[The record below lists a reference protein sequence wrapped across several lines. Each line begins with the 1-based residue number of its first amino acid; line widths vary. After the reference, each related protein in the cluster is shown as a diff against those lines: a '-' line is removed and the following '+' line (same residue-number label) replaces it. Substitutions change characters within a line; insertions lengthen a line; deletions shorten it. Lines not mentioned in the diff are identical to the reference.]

1 MPGVRLSQFLR
12 SAYNAV
18 RVHRGLPECELREFN
33 KLIKEKMKL
42 VGMNPKLTSR
52 ALNEGFSGGEKKRNE
67 VLQMAVLEPR
77 LAFLDETDSGLDVD
91 ALRTVAS
98 GVNGLRRPDNAM
110 VVVTHY
116 QRLLD
121 YIVPDR
127 VHVLIDGRIALSGGK
142 ELGLRLEA
150 EGYDWVREQ
159 MPAGAGGVAM
169 TAAADV
175 AERYR
180 ADFRAAEESSPAWL
194 ADLRKRAMERFAE
207 TGFPT
212 ARRGNEAWKYTNVS
226 PIANADLGLAP
237 EADVSLAR
245 ALRGAPSLRAEPDG
259 PWTTLVFVNGR
270 FVGGSAS
277 DVAMP
282 LATALECDASWVKA
296 HLAQIAPFDAGR
308 FAALNAAFLTD
319 AAVVRIPAGGPT
331 AAVHLVFVATGE
343 ASISHP
349 RALLVVEPNA
359 RAAVVET
366 HLHSASDRL
375 VTNTVTEIEAGDGAD
390 LVHAKLVLGAR
401 GTSHI
406 GSTTARLGRGAQ
418 LASMV
423 YAGGA
428 DLVRNALDVR
438 LDGEGASCR
447 LDGLTLTHGSQHVDN
462 QTSIEHLA
470 PHGRPA
476 RSATAPCST
485 AGHGA
490 SSPAAST
497 WPPTP
502 SRPTPTSRA
511 AACSSPRRPRPTAS
525 RASKSGPTTS
535 SAATAPPWGSSTR
548 RPCSISAAAASRKRR
563 RGACSSKRSPPR
575 SSPPRSRASF
585 API

>member
-1 MPGVRLSQFLR
+1 
-12 SAYNAV
+12 
-18 RVHRGLPECELREFN
+18 
-33 KLIKEKMKL
+33 
-42 VGMNPKLTSR
+42 
-52 ALNEGFSGGEKKRNE
+52 
-67 VLQMAVLEPR
+67 MA
-77 LAFLDETDSGLDVD
+77 AT
-91 ALRTVAS
+91 
-98 GVNGLRRPDNAM
+98 
-110 VVVTHY
+110 
-116 QRLLD
+116 
-121 YIVPDR
+121 
-127 VHVLIDGRIALSGGK
+127 
-142 ELGLRLEA
+142 
-150 EGYDWVREQ
+150 
-159 MPAGAGGVAM
+159 
-169 TAAADV
+169 ADV

-237 EADVSLAR
+237 EADISLAR

-270 FVGGSAS
+270 FAGGSAS

-282 LATALECDASWVKA
+282 LAAALEHDDSWAEA
-296 HLAQIAPFDAGR
+296 HLAQIAPFDAGG

-375 VTNTVTEIEAGDGAD
+375 VTNTVTEIEAGNGAD

-406 GSTTARLGRGAQ
+406 GATTARLGRGAQ

-470 PHGRPA
+470 PRTTSAQRYRAVLDGQSRSIFSGRVHVAPDAVKADADQSSRSLLLSQKAEADSKPSLEIWTDDVQCRHGATVGQLDEAALFYLHSRGIEEAAA
-476 RSATAPCST
+476 RRMLVEAFAAEIVATAEP
-485 AGHGA
+485 
-490 SSPAAST
+490 
-497 WPPTP
+497 
-502 SRPTPTSRA
+502 RELRA
-511 AACSSPRRPRPTAS
+511 YL
-525 RASKSGPTTS
+525 
-535 SAATAPPWGSSTR
+535 TR
-548 RPCSISAAAASRKRR
+548 RLRRELAKTGTAA
-563 RGACSSKRSPPR
+563 
-575 SSPPRSRASF
+575 
-585 API
+585 